1 MKTTQVVSGFLLG
14 ASLLTPSQQAAAFVL
29 LDDGG
34 VHVINDASWQ
44 QEYIE
49 VRNGSTLRIEAG
61 AAIGGGENQ
70 SGVVVAHDASTV
82 VLAGGQVGGVGASSG
97 GIYLYGTSQFV
108 LESGVLGGAGTGA
121 GQVVA
126 FEQASVHV
134 LGGLIGGAGM
144 QSGLIGAFDNGHAE
158 IRGGEFHDNGAFSG
172 LVIGFADSLVEL
184 FLCEA
189 DLPFGPV
196 ADSMATVNGTWKDG
210 SAARVTIMREPTA
223 NVVLV
228 EDCEEVAVDSDGDG
242 VLDDADACPQ
252 SDLRPTVWVFNQD
265 SGVPNLIAGQSVNAA
280 GCSLADLVAI
290 IVESAAAGARNHG
303 EFVSKVGSE
312 LRELNHAGWLTERSK
327 AALLST
333 AARSHQPS
341 GQAKGSSAGPRSS
354 RR

>member
-14 ASLLTPSQQAAAFVL
+14 LSLLNPAQPVAAFVL

-49 VRNGSTLRIEAG
+49 VRNGSTLRIETG
-61 AAIGGGENQ
+61 AAIGGGEHQ

-82 VLAGGQVGGVGASSG
+82 VMAGGQVGGDGASSG

-126 FEQASVHV
+126 FEQASIYV

-144 QSGLIGAFDNGHAE
+144 QSGLIGAFDSGHAQ
-158 IRGGEFHDNGAFSG
+158 IHGGEFRDNGAFSG
-172 LVIGFADSLVEL
+172 LVIAFADSLVEL

-189 DLPFGPV
+189 HLPFGPV

-210 SAARVTIMREPTA
+210 SAARVTIMREPTSG
-223 NVVLV
+223 VVLV
-228 EDCEEVAVDSDGDG
+228 EACDDVVTDTDGDG
-242 VLDDADACPQ
+242 VSDDMDACLQ

-265 SGVPNLIAGQSVNAA
+265 SGVPNLIAGQPVNAE

-290 IVESAAAGARNHG
+290 IVESATAGARNHG
-303 EFVSKVGSE
+303 EFVSKVGSG
-312 LRELNHAGWLTERSK
+312 LRELHRAGLLTERSK

-341 GQAKGSSAGPRSS
+341 GQAKGSSARPRS
-354 RR
+354 

>member
-1 MKTTQVVSGFLLG
+1 MKTTQVVSGFLFGL
-14 ASLLTPSQQAAAFVL
+14 SLLNPSQPVAAFVL

-44 QEYIE
+44 HEYIE

-61 AAIGGGENQ
+61 ATIGGGENQ
-70 SGVVVAHDASTV
+70 SGVVVVQDASMV

-108 LESGVLGGAGTGA
+108 LESGVLGGTGA
-121 GQVVA
+121 GSGQVVA
-126 FEQASVHV
+126 FEQASVYV

-144 QSGLIGAFDNGHAE
+144 QSGLIGAFDSAHAE

-189 DLPFGPV
+189 ELPFGSV
-196 ADSMATVNGTWKDG
+196 VDSMATVNGIWKDG
-210 SAARVTIMREPTA
+210 SAARLTIMREPTA

-228 EDCEEVAVDSDGDG
+228 EECEEVVVDSDGDG
-242 VLDDADACPQ
+242 VLDDADACLQ
-252 SDLRPTVWVFNQD
+252 SDLRPTVWIVNLD
-265 SGVPNLIAGQSVNAA
+265 SGVPNLIAGQLVDAA
-280 GCSLADLVAI
+280 GCSLADLVTV
-290 IVESAAAGARNHG
+290 IVESATAGARNHG
-303 EFVSKVGSE
+303 EFVSKIGSG
-312 LRELNHAGWLTERSK
+312 LRQLHGAGLLMERSK

-341 GQAKGSSAGPRSS
+341 GQAKGSSARPRS
-354 RR
+354 

>member
-44 QEYIE
+44 HEYIE

-210 SAARVTIMREPTA
+210 GAARVTIMREPTA

-228 EDCEEVAVDSDGDG
+228 EDCEEVVVDSDGDG
-242 VLDDADACPQ
+242 VLDDADACLQ
-252 SDLRPTVWVFNQD
+252 SDLRPTVWILNLD
-265 SGVPNLIAGQSVNAA
+265 TGVPNLIAGQLVNAA
-280 GCSLADLVAI
+280 GCSLADLI
-290 IVESAAAGARNHG
+290 TSIVESATAGARNHG
-303 EFVSKVGSE
+303 EFVQGIESGLDE
-312 LRELNHAGWLTERSK
+312 LQRDGYLTDRS
-327 AALLST
+327 ATQLHSA
-333 AARSHQPS
+333 AARTNTPS
-341 GQAKGSSAGPRSS
+341 LQAGVSSSGSRPS